1 MKIISAEKVMNC
13 NSRHAQEVWIKHC
26 FCPITFHHRQ
36 ETRQEGAGTNV
47 TSWCLITVILR
58 LSSHQK
64 NQIYCTSLLPYFLF
78 NVTRCTE
85 KRVLCSIADETPH
98 GSTLSA
104 LFTFKKKNNYIFGKS
119 PSKGKMWERSVT
131 QKQNKYLHRL
141 HSVLFSI
148 TVTSFFCWQV
158 KTSLMLSS
166 YFLWSD
172 VFSYQLCKWGKSFG
186 PCADICYFRSLTSLK
201 WCRNIYGTDS
211 KNTKT
216 DDAPHIWSKLSYDRD
231 LTSWHL
237 FY

>member
-1 MKIISAEKVMNC
+1 MNC
-13 NSRHAQEVWIKHC
+13 NSRHAQEVWIKHLS
-26 FCPITFHHRQ
+26 PQ
-36 ETRQEGAGTNV
+36 TRDKTRRCRYQRDLMMSFYGDFEAFK
-47 TSWCLITVILR
+47 
-58 LSSHQK
+58 SSK

-119 PSKGKMWERSVT
+119 PNKGKMRERSVT
-131 QKQNKYLHRL
+131 QKHNKYLNRL

-201 WCRNIYGTDS
+201 WCKNIYGTDS

-216 DDAPHIWSKLSYDRD
+216 DDAPHIWSKLSYDWY